1 VKDAMAEG
9 IRFKLRVLRR
19 FRARMKGNESSVTAT
34 LLAGRH
40 GQLTHSGTLTM
51 TEAEWDRF
59 VAAMSASLS
68 DFLEVE
74 DPTRPG

>member
-1 VKDAMAEG
+1 MDTMAES
-9 IRFKLRVLRR
+9 IRFKLHVLRR

-34 LLAGRH
+34 LLAGRNGH
-40 GQLTHSGTLTM
+40 LTHCGTLTM
-51 TEAEWDRF
+51 TEAEWDQF

-68 DFLEVE
+68 DSLEVE